1 MCFANFIR
9 GYQTDPLPESFKA
22 AELCS
27 ADSRRQLSPHL
38 LLPSDTIMF
47 GLTLGTIDSAGI

>member
-1 MCFANFIR
+1 MR
-9 GYQTDPLPESFKA
+9 EESFKA

-27 ADSRRQLSPHL
+27 ADGRRRLSLHL